1 MPNHI
6 VQAVLLKLSNTAV
19 GGLKVKQIPRL
30 NALGI
35 RIFGFAVICFG
46 AQGIC
51 FFCRLTKVAPG
62 SLWTW
67 QNAFLTFLVAVFF
80 FILGALIEVRSK
92 ANLAATL
99 LAGYLFLQILT
110 RDLPG
115 LIAHSRNPDSWTVTF
130 EVLALCGA
138 ATIIAATAPQ
148 ESSHL
153 TMNRFAR
160 PAQVVGRIFFA
171 GSLIVFAIQHFLYA
185 RFVADLVP
193 GWIPFHLFFAYFVG
207 VAFVAS
213 ALSILTRY
221 WDRWAAL
228 ALGTMFA
235 LWFVIL
241 HVPRAAGSLS
251 NGNEWTSALVALAMC
266 GGSWALLSEEAIGK
280 NDSIKR
286 KEANEPAALY
296 ARHS

>member
-1 MPNHI
+1 VERIP
-6 VQAVLLKLSNTAV
+6 
-19 GGLKVKQIPRL
+19 GLNL
-30 NALGI
+30 LGI
-35 RIFGFAVICFG
+35 CIFGFAVICFG
-46 AQGIC
+46 TQGIC
-51 FFCRLTKVAPG
+51 FWSRLTKVAPG

-67 QNAFLTFLVAVFF
+67 QNAFFTFLVAVLF
-80 FILGALIEVRSK
+80 FILGALIEVRSRR
-92 ANLAATL
+92 NLAATL
-99 LAGYLFLQILT
+99 LAVYLFLQILI

-115 LIAHSRNPDSWTVTF
+115 LIVHSRNPDNWTVTF

-138 ATIIAATAPQ
+138 AIIIAATAPQ
-148 ESSHL
+148 EASHL
-153 TMNRFAR
+153 TVNRLAR

-171 GSLIVFAIQHFLYA
+171 GSLIVFAVQHFLYA

-193 GWIPFHLFFAYFVG
+193 SWIPFHLFFAYFVG

-221 WDRWAAL
+221 CDRWSAL

-241 HVPRAAGSLS
+241 HIPRVVGSLS

-266 GGSWALLSEEAIGK
+266 GGSWALLSEETVER
-280 NDSIKR
+280 NSSIK
-286 KEANEPAALY
+286 KTEISEPATL
-296 ARHS
+296 